1 MMRSVSLPT
10 TWNNSNGRK
19 PKLSHG
25 WVIIDVDLAG
35 SVTVAELSRVDTC
48 SNVLVFLAQDV
59 ANKASSIMAYFIA
72 SENAYQLKP
81 TVQVSIPCRAA

>member
-1 MMRSVSLPT
+1 MILSVSRPT

-25 WVIIDVDLAG
+25 WVIIDVDRVG
-35 SVTVAELSRVDTC
+35 SVTVAVLSRVEVC

-59 ANKASSIMAYFIA
+59 ASRAIISRLVFIGC
-72 SENAYQLKP
+72 EL
-81 TVQVSIPCRAA
+81 TVLL